1 MWQRVKPERLNIY
14 DHIFTLFDFIK
25 MAESEIEKMLEEYN
39 ELPNKIKE
47 INEFIIDHKSNPDF
61 SKEIAEKRAYRR
73 KLYHK
78 QSSLAKRMIREK
90 SKIKEYMAV
99 MNSKNK

>member
-1 MWQRVKPERLNIY
+1 MARVKPERLNIY
-14 DHIFTLFDFIK
+14 DHIFSISDFIK
-25 MAESEIEKMLEEYN
+25 MAESDIERLLEEYN
-39 ELPNKIKE
+39 ELPDKIEE
-47 INEFIIDHKSNPDF
+47 INEFIMDHKSNPDF

-73 KLYHK
+73 KLYNK
-78 QSSLAKRMIREK
+78 QSSLAKRMMREK

>member
-1 MWQRVKPERLNIY
+1 MARVKHERLNIS
-14 DHIFTLFDFIK
+14 DNLFTLSDFIK
-25 MAESEIEKMLEEYN
+25 MAESDIERMLKEYN
-39 ELPNKIKE
+39 ELPDKIEE
-47 INEFIIDHKSNPDF
+47 INEFIMDHKSNPDF

-73 KLYHK
+73 KLYNK
-78 QSSLAKRMIREK
+78 QASLVKRMIREK